1 MLDPGMGWSI
11 KFASGERT
19 TYKSE
24 RPSFLA
30 SLATSIAVN
39 QGKRLTRDD
48 FVQLIPSPHPRAVYP
63 YYP

>member
-24 RPSFLA
+24 RPSFF
-30 SLATSIAVN
+30 S
-39 QGKRLTRDD
+39 K
-48 FVQLIPSPHPRAVYP
+48 PSN
-63 YYP
+63 